1 MEILTLEEAI
11 DTYKATEEQNRLD
24 AAIFY
29 DARNFETSRGC
40 IWAAKEYEQLV
51 KWLEELR
58 LYRLHYDKAAERIQ
72 RKMKESNDF
81 IVFNN
86 EKYVSYSEL
95 CEILEGKDILKEGD

>member
-1 MEILTLEEAI
+1 MPMTLEEKIDYLYKLISNYETVAAGNLNDKACYIAI
-11 DTYKATEEQNRLD
+11 ME
-24 AAIFY
+24 
-29 DARNFETSRGC
+29 ARKQTQ
-40 IWAAKEYEQLV
+40 IV

-86 EKYVSYSEL
+86 KKYVSYSEL
-95 CEILEGKDILKEGD
+95 CEILEGKDILKEGE

>member
-1 MEILTLEEAI
+1 MTLEEKI
-11 DTYKATEEQNRLD
+11 DYLHKLISNYETVATGNYNDKACYIANME
-24 AAIFY
+24 
-29 DARNFETSRGC
+29 ARKQ
-40 IWAAKEYEQLV
+40 IQIV

-86 EKYVSYSEL
+86 KKYVSYSEL
-95 CEILEGKDILKEGD
+95 CEILEGKDILKEGE

>member
-1 MEILTLEEAI
+1 MTLEEKI
-11 DTYKATEEQNRLD
+11 DYLHKLISNYEKVATGNYNDKVCYIANME
-24 AAIFY
+24 
-29 DARNFETSRGC
+29 ARKQ
-40 IWAAKEYEQLV
+40 IQIV

-86 EKYVSYSEL
+86 KRYVSYSEL
-95 CEILEGKDILKEGD
+95 CEILEGKDILKEGE

>member
-1 MEILTLEEAI
+1 MTLEEKI
-11 DTYKATEEQNRLD
+11 DYLHKLISNYEKVATGSYNDKVCYIANME
-24 AAIFY
+24 
-29 DARNFETSRGC
+29 ARKQ
-40 IWAAKEYEQLV
+40 IQIV

-95 CEILEGKDILKEGD
+95 CEILEGKDILKEGE

>member
-1 MEILTLEEAI
+1 MTLEEKI
-11 DTYKATEEQNRLD
+11 DYLHKLISNYEIVAAGNLNDKACYIATME
-24 AAIFY
+24 
-29 DARNFETSRGC
+29 ARKQ
-40 IWAAKEYEQLV
+40 IQIV

-81 IVFNN
+81 IVYNN
-86 EKYVSYSEL
+86 KRYVSFSEL